1 VKKKPELMTENAYQ
15 VYTDLQMKINSKTE
29 LQLTGSD
36 KTEMQTGDVSL
47 DPTVLTISALSL
59 ELRLMG
65 IGITYL
71 TVTSFQHQLS
81 QSNLGCSEFVK
92 TLQGSILE
100 KFLKEATPFCH
111 VEVDLKKTLIS
122 MKEVLEMK
130 RFVSIKEY
138 FLMLRNIKLKNL
150 LSEVTITMA
159 NIIVTRKEVLLNM
172 QQLIKEIECFG
183 VYLDSVIIG
192 LL

>member
-1 VKKKPELMTENAYQ
+1 
-15 VYTDLQMKINSKTE
+15 
-29 LQLTGSD
+29 
-36 KTEMQTGDVSL
+36 MQTGDVSL
-47 DPTVLTISALSL
+47 GLTVLTISVLSL
-59 ELRLMG
+59 ELKLMG
-65 IGITYL
+65 LGITCQIATL
-71 TVTSFQHQLS
+71 FPRQQS
-81 QSNLGCSEFVK
+81 QSSLGCSESVK
-92 TLQGSILE
+92 TLQGSIQA

-111 VEVDLKKTLIS
+111 VEVDLKKTLTS
-122 MKEVLEMK
+122 MREVLEMK

-138 FLMLRNIKLKNL
+138 FLMLHNIKLKNR
-150 LSEVTITMA
+150 LSEVTVTMA